1 MGIRLVSRLLRFA
14 LAMALAIAGV
24 AMVSHHA
31 SDTGHATV
39 AHAHAHEMPELT
51 DTAASSLQHHDH
63 DGAGAAKSS
72 DGLSLASGCS
82 ECDLNGHEAFLMGCA
97 ALLTALL
104 ASVRIA
110 APSGGLL
117 ANAPA
122 PVALSSVGP
131 ATAAI
136 PDPPRQEELSVLRQ

>member
-1 MGIRLVSRLLRFA
+1 
-14 LAMALAIAGV
+14 MALAIAGV

-39 AHAHAHEMPELT
+39 AHAHEMPELT
-51 DTAASSLQHHDH
+51 VTAASSSHHHDH
-63 DGAGAAKSS
+63 DGVGAAESR
-72 DGLSLASGCS
+72 DGSSLAAGCS
-82 ECDLNGHEAFLMGCA
+82 DCDLNGHEAFLMGCA

-117 ANAPA
+117 ASAPA

-131 ATAAI
+131 ATAAL

>member
-39 AHAHAHEMPELT
+39 AHAHEMPELT
-51 DTAASSLQHHDH
+51 DTAASSVQHHDH
-63 DGAGAAKSS
+63 DGAGAAESS

-82 ECDLNGHEAFLMGCA
+82 ECDLSGHEAFLMGCA

-117 ANAPA
+117 ASAPA